1 MMNKSLI
8 TNLVSIFIIL
18 VGFLYHDEFSFI
30 FLVGVFAL
38 SGSITNWLAIHMLFE
53 KIPFLYGSGVIL
65 DRFEDIK
72 LGIKNLILQELF
84 SVDQIEKFIFDNKEK
99 ASGGIIEKIDFD
111 RVFVG
116 LVESIESSQLGGML
130 AMIGGRKALEPLKE
144 PFIKKLRVI
153 IEDFIKE
160 NAGNDNSTDE
170 LFLKIEN
177 ILDARLADLSPND
190 IKTIIQKMI
199 REHLGWLVVWGGF
212 FGGLLGLIFSPVGL
226 NLIWKE
232 ECFNTLPLV
241 NYDIN
246 HPPSISTVVPVINSF
261 SMAKIIPCAT
271 SSGVPALGI
280 RLFLVTLV

>member
-18 VGFLYHDEFSFI
+18 IGFLYRDDFSFI

-38 SGSITNWLAIHMLFE
+38 SGSVTNWLAINMLFE

-84 SVDQIEKFIFDNKEK
+84 SVDQIEKFIFGNKGK
-99 ASGGIIEKIDFD
+99 ASEGIIEKIDFD
-111 RVFVG
+111 KVFVG

-144 PFIKKLRVI
+144 PFVKKLKVI

-160 NAGNDNSTDE
+160 NAGNNNSTDD

-226 NLIWKE
+226 NLI
-232 ECFNTLPLV
+232 
-241 NYDIN
+241 
-246 HPPSISTVVPVINSF
+246 
-261 SMAKIIPCAT
+261 
-271 SSGVPALGI
+271 
-280 RLFLVTLV
+280 

>member
-1 MMNKSLI
+1 
-8 TNLVSIFIIL
+8 
-18 VGFLYHDEFSFI
+18 LYRDDFSFI

-53 KIPFLYGSGVIL
+53 KISFLYGSGVIL

-84 SVDQIEKFIFDNKEK
+84 SIDQIEKFIFDNKEK
-99 ASGGIIEKIDFD
+99 ASGGIVEKIDFD
-111 RVFVG
+111 KVFVG

-144 PFIKKLRVI
+144 PFVKKLKVI

-160 NAGNDNSTDE
+160 NAGNNNSTDE

-226 NLIWKE
+226 NLI
-232 ECFNTLPLV
+232 
-241 NYDIN
+241 
-246 HPPSISTVVPVINSF
+246 
-261 SMAKIIPCAT
+261 
-271 SSGVPALGI
+271 
-280 RLFLVTLV
+280 

>member
-8 TNLVSIFIIL
+8 TNLVSIFFIL
-18 VGFLYHDEFSFI
+18 IGFLYRDDFSFI

-38 SGSITNWLAIHMLFE
+38 SGSVTNWLAIHMLFE

-84 SVDQIEKFIFDNKEK
+84 SVDQIEKFIFVTKGK
-99 ASGGIIEKIDFD
+99 ASEGIIEKIDFD

-144 PFIKKLRVI
+144 PFIKKLKVI

-160 NAGNDNSTDE
+160 NAGNNNSTDE

-226 NLIWKE
+226 NLI
-232 ECFNTLPLV
+232 
-241 NYDIN
+241 
-246 HPPSISTVVPVINSF
+246 
-261 SMAKIIPCAT
+261 
-271 SSGVPALGI
+271 
-280 RLFLVTLV
+280 

>member
-1 MMNKSLI
+1 MNKSLI

-130 AMIGGRKALEPLKE
+130 SMIGGRKALEALKE

-199 REHLGWLVVWGGF
+199 KEHLGWLVVWGGF

-226 NLIWKE
+226 NLI
-232 ECFNTLPLV
+232 
-241 NYDIN
+241 
-246 HPPSISTVVPVINSF
+246 
-261 SMAKIIPCAT
+261 
-271 SSGVPALGI
+271 
-280 RLFLVTLV
+280 

>member
-130 AMIGGRKALEPLKE
+130 AMVGGRKALEPLKE

-226 NLIWKE
+226 NLI
-232 ECFNTLPLV
+232 
-241 NYDIN
+241 
-246 HPPSISTVVPVINSF
+246 
-261 SMAKIIPCAT
+261 
-271 SSGVPALGI
+271 
-280 RLFLVTLV
+280 

>member
-1 MMNKSLI
+1 MNKSLI
-8 TNLVSIFIIL
+8 TNLISTLIIL
-18 VGFLYHDEFSFI
+18 IGFLFKDEFSFI
-30 FLVGVFAL
+30 LLIGVFAL
-38 SGSITNWLAIHMLFE
+38 SGSITNLLAIHMLFD
-53 KIPFLYGSGVIL
+53 KVPFLYGSGVIL
-65 DRFEDIK
+65 YRFEDIK

-84 SVDQIEKFIFDNKEK
+84 SVEQIDKFILDNKEN
-99 ASGGIIEKIDFD
+99 ASEDIIEKIDFD
-111 RVFVG
+111 KVFLG

-130 AMIGGRKALEPLKE
+130 AMIGGRKALEPLKD

-153 IEDFIKE
+153 IEDFIKD

-226 NLIWKE
+226 NLI
-232 ECFNTLPLV
+232 
-241 NYDIN
+241 
-246 HPPSISTVVPVINSF
+246 
-261 SMAKIIPCAT
+261 
-271 SSGVPALGI
+271 
-280 RLFLVTLV
+280 

>member
-18 VGFLYHDEFSFI
+18 IGFLYRDDFSFI

-38 SGSITNWLAIHMLFE
+38 SGSVTNWLAIHMLFE

-111 RVFVG
+111 KVFVG

-160 NAGNDNSTDE
+160 NAGNNNSTDE

-226 NLIWKE
+226 NLI
-232 ECFNTLPLV
+232 
-241 NYDIN
+241 
-246 HPPSISTVVPVINSF
+246 
-261 SMAKIIPCAT
+261 
-271 SSGVPALGI
+271 
-280 RLFLVTLV
+280 

>member
-8 TNLVSIFIIL
+8 TNLVSIFFIL
-18 VGFLYHDEFSFI
+18 IGFLYRDDFSFI

-38 SGSITNWLAIHMLFE
+38 SGSVTNWLAIHMLFE

-84 SVDQIEKFIFDNKEK
+84 SIDQIEKFIFDNKEK
-99 ASGGIIEKIDFD
+99 ASGGIVEKIDFD
-111 RVFVG
+111 KVFVG

-144 PFIKKLRVI
+144 PFVKKLKVI

-160 NAGNDNSTDE
+160 NAGNNNSTDE

-199 REHLGWLVVWGGF
+199 REHLGWSVVWGGF

-226 NLIWKE
+226 NLI
-232 ECFNTLPLV
+232 
-241 NYDIN
+241 
-246 HPPSISTVVPVINSF
+246 
-261 SMAKIIPCAT
+261 
-271 SSGVPALGI
+271 
-280 RLFLVTLV
+280 